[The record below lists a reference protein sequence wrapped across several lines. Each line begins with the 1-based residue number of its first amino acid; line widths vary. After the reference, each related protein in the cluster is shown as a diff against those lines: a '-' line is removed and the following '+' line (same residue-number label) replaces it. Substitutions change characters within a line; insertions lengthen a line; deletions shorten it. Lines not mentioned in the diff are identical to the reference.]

1 MRKYLLIILAV
12 LSIFACNPR
21 HKKKKTKSGPI
32 NRFMTYHNT
41 LFNSKESLAAEM
53 ESRDKA
59 HVDNFYD
66 PYISVYTTEDVTAE
80 PTSFSSGPG
89 GSNADFDA
97 PMSPIRGMSR
107 SQSANSASL
116 SGVDNGKLS
125 SIGGGSG
132 ASGNSGNANRKGAT
146 TLQITEAK
154 ATKAIT
160 KYSVLVNGVEK
171 NKKIFDAYILLAK
184 ARMYQGKYLESLDA
198 LNYLFNTMSKD
209 KRLPL
214 ASVYKAANY
223 TKLKEYYRADE
234 VFKDLEENPKIKLK
248 KEHLKVL
255 KVYQADNFLKWG
267 KKELAA
273 EVLEDAFTYNKE
285 RKTKSRI
292 AFLRGQILSNLNRK
306 DEARESF
313 AAAYKY
319 ANSYEF
325 EVKSQIEI
333 AKTFDGKA
341 DSYEEAMAYLAKI
354 AKKGTYAS
362 RKNELYYASGLVATS
377 AAKDS
382 IADSFFRKALKEK
395 QSDPQI
401 RGLTYSEIAKK
412 YFSKDDYLTAGVYYD
427 SALAVMTY
435 LPEKERLTS
444 LTANI
449 KKLSKNYYVIKKNDS
464 ILSLAKMSPEAQRE
478 YFTKY
483 IDKIKAKEAAAELE
497 QRRADRSKG
506 FDNAD
511 YNANSIFANNSSDA
525 NSFQNFGITGGS
537 TFYFANANNIPRGES
552 SFKQTWGNRTLSDN
566 WRYSAKTT
574 TIEELKNEAL
584 GLANAP
590 DPRRLEPEF
599 YMEKIPTSLEELGR
613 LKKDRD
619 TASLGMGRMYES
631 FFGNTKLATKTL
643 FDLVE
648 NKPDEE
654 TDLQALYNIF
664 VFNYEKNPAEAEK
677 AKQLI
682 LEKYPYTSYAEY
694 VKNPKNKDFNKS
706 TADVEKLYADAY
718 KLYETEK
725 FTESSAII
733 DKAIADNP
741 KDALVPKF
749 YLLNAY
755 NAGKNAGKEIMIL
768 QLEQIVL
775 NYAKTPEGIKAKELL
790 KYLKSDAKLELTD
803 DSGNVVSQKPQ
814 PQPTTKDEATVLKRE
829 LNQNEGRNTELPM
842 PSGPGIPGQAD
853 SQVLQQVPSETIETM
868 KRKK

>member
-41 LFNSKESLAAEM
+41 LFNSKEAMAAEL

-66 PYISVYTTEDVTAE
+66 PYISVYTTEDVLAE
-80 PTSFSSGPG
+80 PNSFSAGQGSSNMDSG
-89 GSNADFDA
+89 A
-97 PMSPIRGMSR
+97 PMSPMRGVSR
-107 SQSANSASL
+107 SASANNSNSFNAAEN
-116 SGVDNGKLS
+116 DKLS
-125 SIGGGSG
+125 SMGGGSG
-132 ASGNSGNANRKGAT
+132 SSGNANRKGAT
-146 TLQITEAK
+146 ILQITEAK

-198 LNYLFNTMSKD
+198 LGYLFNTMSKD
-209 KRLPL
+209 KRIPL
-214 ASVYKAANY
+214 AHIYKAANY

-234 VFKDLEENPKIKLK
+234 VFKELEENPKIKLK
-248 KEHLKVL
+248 KEHLRIL

-285 RKTKSRI
+285 RKIKSRI
-292 AFLRGQILSNLNRK
+292 AFLRGQILASLNRK
-306 DEARESF
+306 DDARESF

-362 RKNELYYASGLVATS
+362 RKNELFYASGLVATS

-412 YFSKDDYLTAGVYYD
+412 FFAKDDYLTAGVYYD

-449 KKLSKNYYVIKKNDS
+449 KKLSKNYYIIKKNDS
-464 ILSLAKMSPEAQRE
+464 ILSLSKMTNDQQKE

-483 IDKIKAKEAAAELE
+483 IDKIKAKEEVAALE

-511 YNANSIFANNSSDA
+511 YNANSIFASNSSDA

-552 SFKQTWGNRTLSDN
+552 SFRQTWGNRTLSDN

-599 YMEKIPTSLEELGR
+599 YMEQIPTSAEELGR

-648 NKPDEE
+648 VKPDEE

-706 TADVEKLYADAY
+706 TADVEKLYSDAY

-725 FTESSAII
+725 FAESSAII

-790 KYLKSDAKLELTD
+790 KYLKSDTKLELTD
-803 DSGNVVSQKPQ
+803 DSGNPLSQKQ
-814 PQPTTKDEATVLKRE
+814 PQQNKDDETARKLKEE
-829 LNQNEGRNTELPM
+829 LDRNEGANALPVG
-842 PSGPGIPGQAD
+842 GPGIPGGSD
-853 SQVLQQVPSETIETM
+853 GNVSSPIQQQIKTENVSEL
-868 KRKK
+868 KKNK

>member
-12 LSIFACNPR
+12 VSVIACNPR

-32 NRFMTYHNT
+32 NRFMTFHNT
-41 LFNSKESLAAEM
+41 LFNSRESFLAEM

-66 PYISVYTTEDVTAE
+66 PYISVYTTEDNLTDVQNGTVA
-80 PTSFSSGPG
+80 TDNSDSGPMPLRGATRNTSPDGNERMG
-89 GSNADFDA
+89 G
-97 PMSPIRGMSR
+97 
-107 SQSANSASL
+107 ANP
-116 SGVDNGKLS
+116 NK
-125 SIGGGSG
+125 
-132 ASGNSGNANRKGAT
+132 KGAT

-154 ATKAIT
+154 ALKTIT
-160 KYSVLVNGVEK
+160 KYSVLVNSVEK

-198 LNYLFNTMSKD
+198 LGYIFNTMSKD

-214 ASVYKAANY
+214 ARIYQAVNY
-223 TKLKEYYRADE
+223 SKLKEYYRADE
-234 VFKDLEENPKIKLK
+234 VFRDLEEDPKIKLT
-248 KEHLKVL
+248 KEHKRIL

-273 EVLEDAFTYNKE
+273 EVLEEAFTYNKN
-285 RKTKSRI
+285 RKIKSRI
-292 AFLRGQILSNLNRK
+292 AYLRGQILSNLNRK

-341 DSYEEAMAYLAKI
+341 DSYDEAMAYLAKI

-362 RKNELYYASGLVATS
+362 RKNELYYASGLIATS
-377 AAKDS
+377 ATKDS

-401 RGLTYSEIAKK
+401 RGLTYSELAKK
-412 YFSKDDYLTAGVYYD
+412 YFTKDDYLTAGVYYD

-435 LPEKERLTS
+435 KPEKDRLTD

-449 KKLSKNYYVIKKNDS
+449 KKLSKNYYVVKKNDS
-464 ILSLAKMSPEAQRE
+464 ILNLSKMSLDEKRE

-483 IDKIKAKEAAAELE
+483 IEKIKQKEAVEELE
-497 QRRADRSKG
+497 KKRAERSKG
-506 FDNAD
+506 FDNSD
-511 YNANSIFANNSSDA
+511 YNANSIFANNSTDSG
-525 NSFQNFGITGGS
+525 SFQNFGINTGGS
-537 TFYFANANNIPRGES
+537 TFYFANANNIPRGET
-552 SFKQTWGNRTLSDN
+552 SFKQTWGNRTLMDN

-574 TIEELKNEAL
+574 TIEEMKNEAL
-584 GLANAP
+584 GIANAP

-599 YMEKIPTSLEELGR
+599 YIEKIPTSPEELGR

-643 FDLVE
+643 YDLVD

-654 TDLQALYNIF
+654 TDLMALYNIF
-664 VFNYEKNPAEAEK
+664 IFNYEKNPADAEK

-682 LEKYPYTSYAEY
+682 LEKYPYTSYAEF

-706 TADVEKLYADAY
+706 SEDVEKLYADAY
-718 KLYETEK
+718 TLYLTEK
-725 FTESSAII
+725 YAESNTMI

-749 YLLNAY
+749 YLLQAY
-755 NAGKNAGKEIMIL
+755 NAGKTAGKEIMIL

-775 NYAKTPEGIKAKELL
+775 NYGKTPEGKKAKDLL
-790 KYLKSDAKLELTD
+790 KYLKSDVKLELTD
-803 DSGNVVSQKPQ
+803 ESGNAISQKPQ
-814 PQPTTKDEATVLKRE
+814 PTNTASEEAKQRLKQQSNASEGSVASPAAPSISRPGTPGGNETNTQPQQVEFKTTKAE
-829 LNQNEGRNTELPM
+829 
-842 PSGPGIPGQAD
+842 
-853 SQVLQQVPSETIETM
+853 QV
-868 KRKK
+868 KKNK

>member
-12 LSIFACNPR
+12 VSILACNPR
-21 HKKKKTKSGPI
+21 KKKKKTSSGPV

-41 LFNSKESLAAEM
+41 LFNSKEALAAEM
-53 ESRDKA
+53 ESRDKS
-59 HVDNFYD
+59 HIDNFYD
-66 PYISVYTTEDVTAE
+66 PYISVYTTEDIAAE
-80 PTSFSSGPG
+80 PNSFSSGSSA
-89 GSNADFDA
+89 GSNDSDA
-97 PMSPIRGMSR
+97 PMGMRGNAGR
-107 SQSANSASL
+107 NTQSASNSNNGSDERMVASG
-116 SGVDNGKLS
+116 SNGNGNSK
-125 SIGGGSG
+125 G
-132 ASGNSGNANRKGAT
+132 ASI
-146 TLQITEAK
+146 LQITEAK

-160 KYSVLVNGVEK
+160 KYSVLVGGVEK

-198 LNYLFNTMSKD
+198 LGYLFNTMGKD
-209 KRLPL
+209 KRIPL
-214 ASVYKAANY
+214 AYIYKAANY

-234 VFKDLEENPKIKLK
+234 VFRDLEEDSKIKIK
-248 KEHLKVL
+248 KEHLRIL

-273 EVLEDAFTYNKE
+273 EVLEEAFTYNKN

-292 AFLRGQILSNLNRK
+292 AFLRGQILSNLNK
-306 DEARESF
+306 KEEARESF

-333 AKTFDGKA
+333 AKTFDGKT
-341 DSYEEAMAYLAKI
+341 DSYEKAMEYLSKI

-362 RKNELYYASGLVATS
+362 RKNELLYASGLVATS

-412 YFSKDDYLTAGVYYD
+412 FFAKDDYLTAGVYYD

-444 LTANI
+444 LTSNI
-449 KKLSKNYYVIKKNDS
+449 KKLSKNYYVVKKNDS
-464 ILSLAKMSPEAQRE
+464 ILALAKMSPDEQRA
-478 YFTKY
+478 YFTNY
-483 IDKIKAKEAAAELE
+483 IEKIKAKEDALALE
-497 QRRADRSKG
+497 QRKADRSKG
-506 FDNAD
+506 FDTSD
-511 YNANSIFANNSSDA
+511 YNANSIFAGNSTDGG
-525 NSFQNFGITGGS
+525 SFQNFGITGGS
-537 TFYFANANNIPRGES
+537 TFYFANSNNIPRGEN
-552 SFKQTWGNRTLSDN
+552 SFKQTWGSRTLMDN

-574 TIEELKNEAL
+574 TIEEMKNEAL

-599 YMEKIPTSLEELGR
+599 YMEKIPTSTEELGR

-643 FDLVE
+643 FDLVDV
-648 NKPDEE
+648 KPDEE

-664 VFNYEKNPAEAEK
+664 VFNYEKNPADAEK

-682 LEKYPYTSYAEY
+682 LAKYPYTSYAEF

-725 FTESSAII
+725 YAESSVII
-733 DKAIADNP
+733 EKAIADNP
-741 KDALVPKF
+741 KDALIPKF

-803 DSGNVVSQKPQ
+803 DTGNAISQRPEQQPATTTEENEKQIKQDLNTSGNASAPISGPGRPGQNEAPQ
-814 PQPTTKDEATVLKRE
+814 LQQQPTTV
-829 LNQNEGRNTELPM
+829 
-842 PSGPGIPGQAD
+842 
-853 SQVLQQVPSETIETM
+853 QQEM
-868 KRKK
+868 KPVKVK